1 MEVRMQYEEI
11 TLKMGRQNPSISNN
25 RCFSGG
31 FSSSKTQHKK
41 HTLLSG
47 SWVLPNTLYSIQ
59 TIHRFLLFWIL
70 LSHFIAS
77 LNISMFS
84 EQEVQI
90 CNLIK
95 SIGCGN
101 QQEKE
106 ILIDLYRIHLDSL
119 LFFFNDNYFSLYL
132 FSWI

>member
-1 MEVRMQYEEI
+1 
-11 TLKMGRQNPSISNN
+11 
-25 RCFSGG
+25 
-31 FSSSKTQHKK
+31 
-41 HTLLSG
+41 
-47 SWVLPNTLYSIQ
+47 
-59 TIHRFLLFWIL
+59 
-70 LSHFIAS
+70 
-77 LNISMFS
+77 MFS

-132 FSWI
+132 FS